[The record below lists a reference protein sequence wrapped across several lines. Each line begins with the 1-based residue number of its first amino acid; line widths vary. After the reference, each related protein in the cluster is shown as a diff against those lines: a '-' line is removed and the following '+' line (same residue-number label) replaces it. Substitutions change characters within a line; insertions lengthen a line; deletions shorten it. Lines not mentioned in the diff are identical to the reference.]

1 LIPVHRFLRFIFA
14 LALTP
19 ALALTSSAAASPRII
34 PLRTSMAFSAGSGQ
48 SRWSFPI
55 KSTDGRTVYV
65 LSLEPD
71 EVFRAEPHRA
81 EGLVLRLQRRRD
93 KSEAPNLLAA
103 IRNWHGMQDFMFPA
117 RDFKQGVKSSLY
129 GEDRTIYVKNLGLV
143 VQIKVSK
150 ATAHAISAN
159 GYLLDTLELKIEVD
173 NLSP

>member
-1 LIPVHRFLRFIFA
+1 
-14 LALTP
+14 
-19 ALALTSSAAASPRII
+19 
-34 PLRTSMAFSAGSGQ
+34 
-48 SRWSFPI
+48 
-55 KSTDGRTVYV
+55 
-65 LSLEPD
+65 
-71 EVFRAEPHRA
+71 
-81 EGLVLRLQRRRD
+81 
-93 KSEAPNLLAA
+93 
-103 IRNWHGMQDFMFPA
+103 MQDFMFPA